1 MDTSINYSR
10 ALIKNAFIY
19 VPIHIRMIAW
29 VLMKSVTNM
38 NKTEKKN
45 QPVCAAAQNRT

>member
-10 ALIKNAFIY
+10 AMLKNAIIY
-19 VPIHIRMIAW
+19 VPIHIRMKAL
-29 VLMKSVTNM
+29 VLMKSDTNM